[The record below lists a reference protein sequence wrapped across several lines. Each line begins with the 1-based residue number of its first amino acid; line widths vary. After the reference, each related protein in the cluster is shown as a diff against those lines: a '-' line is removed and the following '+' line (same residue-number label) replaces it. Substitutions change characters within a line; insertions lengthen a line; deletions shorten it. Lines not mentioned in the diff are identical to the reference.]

1 PPFDNVICE
10 YSQIS
15 CPMFLEKC
23 SVPSSYDSFKAC
35 TGKRLRAV
43 KSCIDCQAS
52 FCETHIQPHHHIAAW
67 KDHKLIE
74 PKENLQQA
82 FCVKHNKGLEIFCK
96 TDQACLCIKCFMDEH
111 RTHDIVEL
119 EKERAEKQKR
129 NIYKR
134 YYSVRRCDEVAF
146 RIKAGVVFETIL
158 TLPLSELL
166 LFIFYFQLF
175 KEYHWLLSS
184 LPPDSCPI
192 TLDPNT
198 AHRQLNVSEEN
209 KKVTVTEKQANYDD
223 NPDRFDNWW
232 QILSREAL
240 TGTRCYWEV
249 DVCGKVAEI
258 GITYKGI
265 GRKGNSNDSKLGS
278 NNHSWSMHCSNCS
291 SSLWHNNKST
301 ISKTAEIHYRRV
313 GVYLD
318 WSAGILKFYGV
329 TDSAVLLHTFQTK
342 YTEPLYPAF
351 RLPYHNCSVT
361 ICTISQTGK

>member
-1 PPFDNVICE
+1 MCSNVTE
-10 YSQIS
+10 QIRQQ
-15 CPMFLEKC
+15 EKKEAE
-23 SVPSSYDSFKAC
+23 KA
-35 TGKRLRAV
+35 KRAM
-43 KSCIDCQAS
+43 KQ
-52 FCETHIQPHHHIAAW
+52 
-67 KDHKLIE
+67 
-74 PKENLQQA
+74 
-82 FCVKHNKGLEIFCK
+82 
-96 TDQACLCIKCFMDEH
+96 
-111 RTHDIVEL
+111 L
-119 EKERAEKQKR
+119 EKEIENMKR
-129 NIYKR
+129 K
-134 YYSVRRCDEVAF
+134 SADM
-146 RIKAGVVFETIL
+146 T
-158 TLPLSELL
+158 ELL
-166 LFIFYFQLF
+166 KTDDHTHFFKTVSSFCVPLDGKASPKINFSRQFSSEILRMEISYLKEHLMKISEWKMKQLSLSASGTPIYILISSDQ
-175 KEYHWLLSS
+175 KERLELLQY
-184 LPPDSCPI
+184 SCPI